1 MADPLRR
8 IVGRVNQNSPT
19 PSNGPDAANPKRTD
33 VLIAG
38 GGFVG
43 LSLGLALARLA
54 PEGFR
59 VAIVDRRPLDAEIRD
74 ARASALTAAS
84 RNLLQA
90 LGVWQKIE
98 SGAQP
103 IETIEITDSPLDA
116 RERPRFI
123 GFDNSLEEAGRS
135 GAHIVENAPLLKALA
150 EAVAAEPG
158 IEMIAP
164 DAVEDIAAG
173 PFGISCTLE
182 SGGTIEASLLVAA
195 DGRRSNLREKAGIKT
210 VAWGYDQ
217 RGIVTTVA
225 HERPHHGKAI
235 QHFLPAGPFALLPLT
250 GNRTSIVWTEE
261 KDEAARIMGL
271 DEAGFLREL
280 EKRFGSQLGALSLTG
295 PRQDFPLSLHLA
307 RSFTAPRFVLIGDA
321 AHGVH
326 PLAGQGLN
334 IGLRDVAALAEILVE
349 GARLGLDAGDAAQ
362 LERYAR
368 WRRFDSAIS
377 ALAMDMMNRLFSND
391 SAIARTFRDFGLGVV
406 DRLPGVKRVLV
417 KEAAGGT
424 GRLPKLLQGKRL

>member
-1 MADPLRR
+1 M
-8 IVGRVNQNSPT
+8 T
-19 PSNGPDAANPKRTD
+19 PSNDSDAANHERTD

-43 LSLGLALARLA
+43 LSLALALARYA
-54 PEGFR
+54 PKGFR
-59 VAIVDRRPLDAEIRD
+59 IALVDRRPLDGEIHD

-90 LGVWQKIE
+90 IGVWQKIADR
-98 SGAQP
+98 AQP
-103 IETIEITDSPLDA
+103 IEAIEITDSPLDA
-116 RERPRFI
+116 PGPRPRFI
-123 GFDNSLEEAGRS
+123 GFDNTLEAAGGDARS
-135 GAHIVENAPLLKALA
+135 SAHVVENKPLLKALA
-150 EAVAAEPG
+150 ESAAAEPA
-158 IEMIAP
+158 IHVIAP
-164 DAVEDIAAG
+164 DAVSEALPG
-173 PFGISCTLE
+173 PFGMTCRLE
-182 SGGTIEASLLVAA
+182 SGVTIESALLVAA
-195 DGRRSNLREKAGIKT
+195 DGRRSQLREKAGIKI
-210 VAWGYDQ
+210 VGWDYDQ

-225 HERPHHGKAI
+225 HERPHRGRAM

-250 GNRTSIVWTEE
+250 GNRTSIVWAEE
-261 KDEAARIMGL
+261 KDEAVRIMAL
-271 DEAGFLREL
+271 DEDGFVAEL
-280 EKRFGSQLGALSLTG
+280 QKRFGAHLGPLTLAG

-307 RSFTAPRFVLIGDA
+307 RMFTAPRLVLIGDA

-334 IGLRDVAALAEILVE
+334 IGLRDVAALTELLVE
-349 GARLGLDAGDAAQ
+349 GARLGLDAGDSAL

-391 SAIARTFRDFGLGVV
+391 SAIARSFRDFGLGLV
-406 DRLPGVKRVLV
+406 DRLPGVKRFLV

-424 GRLPKLLQGKRL
+424 GRLPKLLQGKPL

>member
-1 MADPLRR
+1 
-8 IVGRVNQNSPT
+8 VNQNIPT
-19 PSNGPDAANPKRTD
+19 SSNGPDAANRARTD
-33 VLIAG
+33 LLIAG

-54 PEGFR
+54 PKGFG
-59 VAIVDRRPLDAEIRD
+59 VTIVDRRPLDAEIRD

-98 SGAQP
+98 QGAQP

-123 GFDNSLEEAGRS
+123 GFDNSLEAGGSS
-135 GAHIVENAPLLKALA
+135 GAHVVENAPLLQALA
-150 EAVAAEPG
+150 AAVADEPG
-158 IEMIAP
+158 INMIAP
-164 DAVEDIAAG
+164 DAVAEIAAG
-173 PFGISCTLE
+173 PFGIACTLE
-182 SGGTIEASLLVAA
+182 SGRTIEASLLIAA
-195 DGRRSNLREKAGIKT
+195 DGRRSKLREAAGIKI
-210 VAWGYDQ
+210 VAWDYDQ

-225 HERPHHGKAI
+225 HERPHNGKAI

-250 GNRTSIVWTEE
+250 RNRTSIVWTEE
-261 KDEAARIMGL
+261 QDEAARIMAL
-271 DEAGFLREL
+271 DDAGFLSEL
-280 EKRFGSQLGALSLTG
+280 EKRFGSHLGPLTLAG

-307 RSFTAPRFVLIGDA
+307 RSFTAPRVVLIGDA

-391 SAIARTFRDFGLGVV
+391 STIVRSFRDFGLGVV
-406 DRLPGVKRVLV
+406 DRLPGVKRFLV
-417 KEAAGGT
+417 REAAGNT
-424 GRLPKLLQGKRL
+424 GRRPKLLDGKPL